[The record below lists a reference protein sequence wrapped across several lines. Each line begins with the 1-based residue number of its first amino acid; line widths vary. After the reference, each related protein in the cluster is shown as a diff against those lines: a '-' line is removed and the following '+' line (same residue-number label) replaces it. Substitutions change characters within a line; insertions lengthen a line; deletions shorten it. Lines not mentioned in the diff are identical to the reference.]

1 LARCGYPGGRGEGVT
16 VILPSVDH
24 PGPAETIKR
33 LTRRQR
39 DALRAIAFFRRQ
51 RKAGKG
57 WLVGDK
63 RLSEKMIERLEIME
77 LVEESVIGGQPT
89 LQLTIVGRA
98 IEAKL
103 Q

>member
-1 LARCGYPGGRGEGVT
+1 MP
-16 VILPSVDH
+16 PSLDH
-24 PGPAETIKR
+24 PGPAEMAKS
-33 LTRRQR
+33 LTRSQR

-51 RKAGKG
+51 RKAAKG

-63 RLSEKMIERLEIME
+63 RLSEKMIERLEMME
-77 LVEESVIGGQPT
+77 LVEESFIGGQLT
-89 LQLTIVGRA
+89 LQLTIAGRA

>member
-1 LARCGYPGGRGEGVT
+1 M
-16 VILPSVDH
+16 LPSLEH
-24 PGPAETIKR
+24 PGPAGTAKS
-33 LTRRQR
+33 LTRSQR
-39 DALRAIAFFRRQ
+39 DALRAIAFFRRK
-51 RKAGKG
+51 RKTGRG

-63 RLSEKMIERLEIME
+63 LVSEKLVERLEMME